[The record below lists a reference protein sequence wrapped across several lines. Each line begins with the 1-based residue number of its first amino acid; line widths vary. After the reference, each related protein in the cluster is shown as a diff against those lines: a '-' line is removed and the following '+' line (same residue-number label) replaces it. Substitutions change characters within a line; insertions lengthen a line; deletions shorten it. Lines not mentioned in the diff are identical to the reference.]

1 MIHLQPVPFVIAI
14 LLVFIAPTLPVP
26 AVFFRLTVGTLDV
39 DARAFLLAAVIPL
52 AVGATLTHD
61 NISHTSLGLFDVEA
75 HSYDPT
81 MDLFAATP
89 RSGSSS
95 AGP

>member
-14 LLVFIAPTLPVP
+14 LLVFIAATLLVP
-26 AVFFRLTVGTLDV
+26 AVFFWLT
-39 DARAFLLAAVIPL
+39 
-52 AVGATLTHD
+52 VGATLTHD

-89 RSGSSS
+89 RSGTSS

>member
-1 MIHLQPVPFVIAI
+1 VPFIVWLSENMRSAHHISGNEI
-14 LLVFIAPTLPVP
+14 
-26 AVFFRLTVGTLDV
+26 
-39 DARAFLLAAVIPL
+39 RAFAESRPS
-52 AVGATLTHD
+52 HD
-61 NISHTSLGLFDVEA
+61 NISHTLLGLFDVEA